1 MQSFAN
7 DEFPGQGKYQT
18 ENAAKCK
25 ANSDTYF
32 PMEVRFAQ
40 FSMNFC
46 NLEKK
51 KKVGYRYYLLKKLS
65 KRTRKLFISI
75 NLFVP

>member
-7 DEFPGQGKYQT
+7 DEFSGQGKYQT

-40 FSMNFC
+40 FSMNFR

-51 KKVGYRYYLLKKLS
+51 KKVGYS
-65 KRTRKLFISI
+65 
-75 NLFVP
+75 

>member
-7 DEFPGQGKYQT
+7 DEFSGQGKYQT

-40 FSMNFC
+40 FSMNFR

-51 KKVGYRYYLLKKLS
+51 KKK
-65 KRTRKLFISI
+65 
-75 NLFVP
+75 

>member
-40 FSMNFC
+40 FSMNFR
-46 NLEKK
+46 NLKK
-51 KKVGYRYYLLKKLS
+51 KKVGYTHYLLKKLS
-65 KRTRKLFISI
+65 KRTCKLFISI
-75 NLFVP
+75 NLFVT

>member
-7 DEFPGQGKYQT
+7 EEFPGQGKYQT
-18 ENAAKCK
+18 ENATKCK

-40 FSMNFC
+40 FSMNFH

-51 KKVGYRYYLLKKLS
+51 KEFKD
-65 KRTRKLFISI
+65 
-75 NLFVP
+75 